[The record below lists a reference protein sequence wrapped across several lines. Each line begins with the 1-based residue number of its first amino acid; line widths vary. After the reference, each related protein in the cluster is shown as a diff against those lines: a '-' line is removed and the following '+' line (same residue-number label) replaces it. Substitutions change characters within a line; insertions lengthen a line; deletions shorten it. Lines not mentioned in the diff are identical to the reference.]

1 MSENKQDSFSTR
13 GKNYQKKVVQALFE
27 DRLWAEQMFD
37 ILKEEYFDVAHLQ
50 LTVKILKA
58 YYSKYQTTPT
68 METFIS
74 LLEEAFSGDGEK
86 LLKDQ
91 IIKFLID
98 VKTYPLANDSDII
111 KDTAHKFCVR
121 KSLGNAILDIA
132 QDVQGKEFNPDMII
146 GKMQKAAY
154 VGASKDVG
162 HSYIDEFN
170 KRCELTTR
178 NGIPTGFDVIDDK
191 NILNGGLEPG
201 EMGTIIASAGCHTKG
216 TDILMYDGSTKK
228 VEDVLVGDLLMGP
241 DSTPRSV
248 LKLSQGTSKMYK
260 IIPVKGDPFVVN
272 EDHVLSLQVYKRGGK
287 FDIENITV
295 KNYIEKIN
303 TLKSYKKDAKLYRSS
318 EIIFENNILKYNAK
332 LKIDSYFL
340 GLMIGDGSFCNGNI
354 SFCSQDDE
362 LINYIKKESLNFD
375 KTYKIYEKKNNKAS
389 SLNITYKQGVKSK
402 LAKELSDLG
411 FYSARGYKTKDKF
424 IPFGYKTSSVNDRR
438 KLLAGLI
445 DSDGYLHNNMYEICT
460 KFKKLSEDILF
471 VARSLGLAAYCSDK
485 IINNKK
491 YYRITISGD
500 CYKIPCRLE
509 RKKASP
515 RKQIKSVLRTGF
527 SVEEV
532 GVGEYFGFTV
542 DKDHLYVMGD
552 FTVTHNS
559 GKSMM
564 LVNIAANALS
574 VGYNVIYYTLELAE
588 HKIGLRF
595 DANFSEIG
603 QSEVV
608 FHKESVREIVGKK
621 CKGKLYIKSYPP
633 RVATTNVFKSH
644 IRQLNNQKGFKPD
657 LIIIDYADIMGEVM
671 TNVRRGGESA
681 YESQGSVYEQ
691 IRAFSAEV
699 GCPVWTASQA
709 TRAAAS
715 ERILNAEHIAESFRK
730 MHTADVA
737 IGLSRTPEDKV
748 DGTGRITLI
757 KNRLGQDGMVFP
769 ITLDTSTTKA
779 SVFQAMSS
787 EMVESLLNS
796 KNKRGGDREM
806 DTALFKKLKEKLD
819 DRDKK

>member
-1 MSENKQDSFSTR
+1 MSENNNDSFSTR
-13 GKNYQKKVVQALFE
+13 GKSYQKKVVQALFE

-37 ILKEEYFDVAHLQ
+37 ILNEEYFDIAYLQ
-50 LTVKILKA
+50 VVVKMLKA
-58 YYSKYQTTPT
+58 YYAKYQTTPT

-91 IIKFLID
+91 IVKFLID
-98 VKTYPLANDSDII
+98 VRTYPLANDSDII

-132 QDVQGKEFNPDMII
+132 QDVQGKEFNPDQII

-162 HSYIDEFN
+162 HSYVDEFS
-170 KRCELTTR
+170 KRCELTKR
-178 NGIPTGFDVIDDK
+178 NGIPTGFDVLDDK

-201 EMGTIIASAGCHTKG
+201 EMGTIIAAAG
-216 TDILMYDGSTKK
+216 
-228 VEDVLVGDLLMGP
+228 
-241 DSTPRSV
+241 
-248 LKLSQGTSKMYK
+248 
-260 IIPVKGDPFVVN
+260 
-272 EDHVLSLQVYKRGGK
+272 
-287 FDIENITV
+287 
-295 KNYIEKIN
+295 
-303 TLKSYKKDAKLYRSS
+303 A
-318 EIIFENNILKYNAK
+318 
-332 LKIDSYFL
+332 
-340 GLMIGDGSFCNGNI
+340 
-354 SFCSQDDE
+354 
-362 LINYIKKESLNFD
+362 
-375 KTYKIYEKKNNKAS
+375 
-389 SLNITYKQGVKSK
+389 
-402 LAKELSDLG
+402 
-411 FYSARGYKTKDKF
+411 
-424 IPFGYKTSSVNDRR
+424 
-438 KLLAGLI
+438 
-445 DSDGYLHNNMYEICT
+445 
-460 KFKKLSEDILF
+460 
-471 VARSLGLAAYCSDK
+471 
-485 IINNKK
+485 
-491 YYRITISGD
+491 
-500 CYKIPCRLE
+500 
-509 RKKASP
+509 
-515 RKQIKSVLRTGF
+515 
-527 SVEEV
+527 
-532 GVGEYFGFTV
+532 
-542 DKDHLYVMGD
+542 
-552 FTVTHNS
+552 

-564 LVNIAANALS
+564 MVNIAANALS
-574 VGYNVIYYTLELAE
+574 HGYNVIYYTLELAE

-608 FHKESVREIVGKK
+608 FHKESVKEIVEKK

-715 ERILNAEHIAESFRK
+715 EKILNAEHIAESFRK

-748 DGTGRITLI
+748 EGNGRITLI

-779 SVFQAMSS
+779 NVFQPMSG
-787 EMVESLLNS
+787 EMVESLLES
-796 KNKRGGDREM
+796 KNRRRGGGAEM
-806 DTALFKKLKEKLD
+806 DTALFKKLREKLD